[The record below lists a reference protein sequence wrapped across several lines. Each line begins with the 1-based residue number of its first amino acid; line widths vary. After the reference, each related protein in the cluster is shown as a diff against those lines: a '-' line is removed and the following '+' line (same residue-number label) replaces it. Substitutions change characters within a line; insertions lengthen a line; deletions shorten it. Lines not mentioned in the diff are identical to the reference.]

1 MNHQHRLQLANRIH
15 LQLTRDLGH
24 GIDVQRLLADVRY
37 ARDVL
42 LVCDALT
49 ASDLPALSAQFRQ
62 AEPSGAAT
70 PAASWAQDSRV
81 FAPSRPAPD
90 SQLDIDLSDFDPP
103 SRAAKKPRAWDLAAR
118 WFSGR

>member
-42 LVCDALT
+42 LVCDALPQ
-49 ASDLPALSAQFRQ
+49 SDLPALSAQFRQ
-62 AEPSGAAT
+62 AEPSEAAA
-70 PAASWAQDSRV
+70 PAAVWVKDRGR
-81 FAPSRPAPD
+81 FAPSQPARD

-103 SRAAKKPRAWDLAAR
+103 PAAAKPGPWRLAAR
-118 WFSGR
+118 WFGGR